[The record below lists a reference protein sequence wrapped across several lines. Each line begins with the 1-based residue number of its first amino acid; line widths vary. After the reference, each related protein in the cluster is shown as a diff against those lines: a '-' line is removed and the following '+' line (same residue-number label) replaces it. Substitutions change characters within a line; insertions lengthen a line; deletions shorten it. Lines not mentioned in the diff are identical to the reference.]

1 MTGSDPGPAG
11 GGSVRNFHGSLQ
23 SHLPFEALSW
33 PRAFG
38 DPRDP
43 EIKADWGV
51 TRSLAPLKSS
61 GRRSARGEG
70 RGQLLAALTGL
81 PKDWGVGVGRNTGC
95 GTRVTVMRLAW
106 KDRRGNFVLTCHF
119 ALIHCLSAHI
129 KALSRDSYP
138 YFNLCAPLSRGKM
151 RRTEVK

>member
-1 MTGSDPGPAG
+1 MISFT
-11 GGSVRNFHGSLQ
+11 
-23 SHLPFEALSW
+23 FEALSW

-38 DPRDP
+38 DPQDP

-61 GRRSARGEG
+61 GGRSARGEG

-81 PKDWGVGVGRNTGC
+81 PKDWGVGVGRSNGY
-95 GTRVTVMRLAW
+95 GTRGVEVMRLAW
-106 KDRRGNFVLTCHF
+106 KDRRGNHFVLACHF
-119 ALIHCLSAHI
+119 ALINCLSAHI

-138 YFNLCAPLSRGKM
+138 YFTKGQNETHRG
-151 RRTEVK
+151 